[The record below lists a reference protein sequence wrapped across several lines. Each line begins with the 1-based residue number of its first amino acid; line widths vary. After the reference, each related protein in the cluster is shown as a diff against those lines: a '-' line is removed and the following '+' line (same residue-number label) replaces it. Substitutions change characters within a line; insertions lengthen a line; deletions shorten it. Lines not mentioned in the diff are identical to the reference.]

1 MIYTADARVIISRVL
16 FGIDNYGLFGC
27 FKYKRKENDTQNK
40 DIFSGKI
47 EKNKQ
52 ASAIFLYLYIYQ
64 AEEKLDELGGTEG
77 PDRPLPR
84 RTYLQLTFTSWF
96 YLLLQ

>member
-40 DIFSGKI
+40 DIYFLEIKTGKAL
-47 EKNKQ
+47 K
-52 ASAIFLYLYIYQ
+52 ARIY
-64 AEEKLDELGGTEG
+64 AKGGHT
-77 PDRPLPR
+77 
-84 RTYLQLTFTSWF
+84 
-96 YLLLQ
+96 